1 MTYKQKHMKIFSTL
15 LLSAL
20 ILFGVNAQEEEA
32 KEPKNE
38 QSQVRKMGSFDRV
51 KASKGVNVTLIEGSK
66 ESVEVRI
73 RNGNLNDVVTELKS
87 RQLIVKMKT
96 KIYKDMAV
104 QVYVTYKTIR
114 EIEAG
119 SGGTVDAENTIYA
132 DKLKIR
138 TGTDSNIQLDIDVN
152 AVEVSGSASRTELS
166 GVCKVQEVNIG
177 TGGKY
182 LSYPLESNEAIV
194 KSTLGS
200 NIEITV
206 HDTLKA
212 TAGSGGTVY
221 YHGNP
226 DKVEKKENTG
236 GKVKESGDG
245 Q

>member
-1 MTYKQKHMKIFSTL
+1 MKIFSTL
-15 LLSAL
+15 LLSMF
-20 ILFGVNAQEEEA
+20 IIFGVNAQEEEEKTA
-32 KEPKNE
+32 NE
-38 QSQVRKMGSFDRV
+38 QNQVRKMGSFDRV
-51 KASKGVNVTLIEGSK
+51 KASKGINVTLIEGSK

-73 RNGNLNDVVTELKS
+73 RNGNLTDVVTELKS
-87 RQLIVKMKT
+87 RQLNVKMKT

-119 SGGTVDAENTIYA
+119 SGASIDADNTIYA

-138 TGTDSNIQLDIDVN
+138 AGTDSSIELDVDVN
-152 AVEVSGSASRTELS
+152 AIEVSGSASRTELS
-166 GVCKVQEVNIG
+166 GTCKVQEVNIG

-182 LSYPLESNEAIV
+182 LSYPLESSEAIV

-200 NIEITV
+200 NVEITV
-206 HDTLKA
+206 NDKLTA